1 MYLSNPHLYEARTN
15 LISVVA
21 VSPEESK
28 ECKVPSDVINQ
39 VTAKITLED
48 SLFHPQ
54 GGGQPSDKGTLV
66 DDDNEIFNVL
76 FVSSSSKSGVKVTE
90 HYGCFQ
96 SSTAVDAESNITAS
110 LEQIDLQS
118 LKSDSSAS
126 GKMVADINSSQ
137 IASQIVEKSGFR
149 EGASLKM
156 SIDIPTRQLH
166 TRLHSAGHTIDAAL
180 KRCDGDIFSR
190 LKATKGYHFIDGPY
204 VEYEGEIS
212 EKEIKELPDI
222 LNVHLKD
229 LITENISTIVS
240 LVEKSAATTILGV
253 DSDDLKF
260 YPEQIRI
267 VEVAGLPCACGGT
280 HVLSTI
286 DLKTVTITKIKKK
299 KRIVKMS
306 YVIE

>member
-1 MYLSNPHLYEARTN
+1 
-15 LISVVA
+15 
-21 VSPEESK
+21 
-28 ECKVPSDVINQ
+28 
-39 VTAKITLED
+39 
-48 SLFHPQ
+48 
-54 GGGQPSDKGTLV
+54 
-66 DDDNEIFNVL
+66 
-76 FVSSSSKSGVKVTE
+76 
-90 HYGCFQ
+90 
-96 SSTAVDAESNITAS
+96 
-110 LEQIDLQS
+110 
-118 LKSDSSAS
+118 
-126 GKMVADINSSQ
+126 
-137 IASQIVEKSGFR
+137 
-149 EGASLKM
+149 M

-280 HVLSTI
+280 HVSSTI

>member
-28 ECKVPSDVINQ
+28 ECKVPSDVINL
-39 VTAKITLED
+39 VTDKITLED

-54 GGGQPSDKGTLV
+54 GGGQPSDRGTLV
-66 DDDNEIFNVL
+66 NDNNEIFKVL

-96 SSTAVDAESNITAS
+96 SSTAVDADSNITAS
-110 LEQIDLQS
+110 LEQINLQS
-118 LKSDSSAS
+118 LKADSSAGEKS
-126 GKMVADINSSQ
+126 VDIISSE
-137 IASQIVEKSGFR
+137 IASQIVEKSGFK
-149 EGASLKM
+149 EGVSLKM

>member
-28 ECKVPSDVINQ
+28 ECKVPSDVINL
-39 VTAKITLED
+39 VTDKITLED

-66 DDDNEIFNVL
+66 SDNNETFNVL

-96 SSTAVDAESNITAS
+96 SSTAVDADSNITAS
-110 LEQIDLQS
+110 LEQINLQS
-118 LKSDSSAS
+118 LKADSSAGEKS
-126 GKMVADINSSQ
+126 VDIISSE
-137 IASQIVEKSGFR
+137 IASQIVEKSGFK
-149 EGASLKM
+149 EGVSLKM

-253 DSDDLKF
+253 DSGDLKF

-280 HVLSTI
+280 HVSSTI